1 MGAAKT
7 KADKMAIDDN
17 VDDIGETVLTW
28 LSWSFFAWYFSKP
41 SFHQEN

>member
-7 KADKMAIDDN
+7 KADKIATDHN

-28 LSWSFFAWYFSKP
+28 LSWSFLLGT
-41 SFHQEN
+41 

>member
-7 KADKMAIDDN
+7 KADKMATGHN